1 MKEASQNLGSYG
13 HMAMHTMLQYSRG
26 RLHERQEEFRPW
38 MKVAAGRKIFCLH
51 ERFRPDT
58 RNKIHPDK
66 ISVYMKDPSERTVY
80 MKISI
85 PGGNLVPM
93 LGLGTGMGSTRDKLI
108 PSQNHVNSHVNRP

>member
-1 MKEASQNLGSYG
+1 
-13 HMAMHTMLQYSRG
+13 
-26 RLHERQEEFRPW
+26 

-51 ERFRPDT
+51 ERFRHT
-58 RNKIHPDK
+58 DK

-108 PSQNHVNSHVNRP
+108 PSQNHVNSHVNRL